1 MFGNLS
7 DKLQSVFDRLRGRGR
22 LSEQDVNDA
31 LREVR
36 LALLEADV
44 SFRVVKEFVAAVR
57 EQAVGGQVFESL
69 SGAQTVIRIVHGEM
83 VRLLGA
89 TEARILFAPRPP
101 TVIMVC
107 GLQGSGKTTTCGKL
121 ANWARRQGRNPMMVA
136 CDIHRPAAI
145 RQLQVLGK
153 QLNVPVYSGAEG
165 TPAPQIAADALKESR
180 KTGSD
185 VVILDTAGRLHIDEA
200 MMQEVSEVRKQA
212 SPAEVLLV
220 VDAMTGQDAVGMAQK
235 FHEQVELTGFILTK
249 LDGDARGGAAL
260 SIRSVTG
267 VPVKFIGDGE
277 KLDALEVFHPDR
289 LASRILGMG
298 DVLSLIEKAQ
308 EAVDEKKALE
318 LARNLRENRFDLT
331 DYLEQMQNMRKMG
344 PLSQVIGMIP
354 GMSKL
359 KDVEVDEKA
368 FARQEAIVLSMTVA
382 EREDPAIIN
391 ASRKR
396 RIAAG
401 CGGTVQEVNQFLR
414 QFDAMRQM
422 MKQMMGAD
430 GVLRRKKGK
439 FRLPAFR

>member
-1 MFGNLS
+1 MFSNLS

-57 EQAVGGQVFESL
+57 EQAVGSQVFESL

-83 VRLLGA
+83 VRLLGS

-153 QLNVPVYSGAEG
+153 QLNVPVYSGSEG
-165 TPAPQIAADALKESR
+165 TPAPQIAADALRESR
-180 KTGSD
+180 RTGSD
-185 VVILDTAGRLHIDEA
+185 VVILDTAGRLHIDET
-200 MMQEVSEVRKQA
+200 MMLEVSEVRKQA

-220 VDAMTGQDAVGMAQK
+220 VDAMTGQDAVGMAQR

-344 PLSQVIGMIP
+344 PLNQVIGMIP

-359 KDVEVDEKA
+359 KDVQVDEKA

-391 ASRKR
+391 AGRKR

-430 GVLRRKKGK
+430 GALRRKKGK